1 MANKYIRG
9 KIEKKTKDKFICINT
24 YCSKYNLPAKF
35 LLQLPNK
42 SEMNLVECF
51 SQSERHID
59 DYSLAIIGHIHLTAR
74 EKKMLF
80 R

>member
-1 MANKYIRG
+1 
-9 KIEKKTKDKFICINT
+9 
-24 YCSKYNLPAKF
+24 
-35 LLQLPNK
+35 
-42 SEMNLVECF
+42 MNLVECF

-80 R
+80 RWEKLL